1 MESARSLYKNDID
14 FAALALQSRD
24 FAKHLNKNSQLD
36 FTDPAAVRQLT
47 TTLLQQDFHLKV
59 EIPEDRLC
67 PPVPNRLN
75 YILWLQDLLDSTA
88 GGLHEGYDRDRDVF
102 GLDMCVMSLSNFLIM
117 SDKVQWDGMYRHL
130 PPSGLRD
137 TATVEFCSN
146 RYVFE
151 SEDLKYPLINLTDI
165 DSNNIRTSQHN
176 VALNNLESRIQV
188 VHSDPT
194 GPLFPLDKL
203 GCQNLDFT
211 MCNPPFYTSS
221 AELKQSAEQKE
232 REPFSVSVTSSTS
245 RAKQLYTTRPIPRAY
260 RSVLTYM
267 KACTGAEMEM
277 VTSGGEVAFVK
288 QMIDESLQ
296 LRDRI
301 QWYTSMLGKL
311 SSINVLVEALI
322 KHGVT
327 NFAVT
332 EFEQGSKTKRWAVAW
347 SWGDRRPAMHIA
359 RGIPG
364 CPKSLLPFP
373 TDYTFTM
380 PPGTSIDATTAT
392 INAELSSLPW
402 FWAWDQTRSSGTG
415 FAAENVWS
423 RFARRK
429 MKLAGEEDAARLKV
443 IPAQV
448 ALGVRLQT
456 RLVRGQKPDEEEV
469 RVLVRWA
476 QGTDTVLFESFCG
489 MVKRKLESK

>member
-24 FAKHLNKNSQLD
+24 FAKYLNQTGQLD
-36 FTDPAAVRQLT
+36 FTDPAAIRQLT

-88 GGLHEGYDRDRDVF
+88 GGLHEGYDRDRNVF
-102 GLDMCVMSLSNFLIM
+102 GLDIGTGCI
-117 SDKVQWDGMYRHL
+117 GI
-130 PPSGLRD
+130 
-137 TATVEFCSN
+137 
-146 RYVFE
+146 
-151 SEDLKYPLINLTDI
+151 YPLLGCATRPRWDFVATDI
-165 DSNNIRTSQHN
+165 DSNNIRTSRHN
-176 VALNNLESRIQV
+176 VALNNLESRIQII
-188 VHSDPT
+188 HSDPT
-194 GPLFPLDKL
+194 GPLFPLEKL
-203 GCQNLDFT
+203 GRQTLDFT
-211 MCNPPFYTSS
+211 MCNPPFYTSPD
-221 AELKQSAEQKE
+221 ELKQSAEQKE
-232 REPFSVSVTSSTS
+232 QEPFST
-245 RAKQLYTTRPIPRAY
+245 
-260 RSVLTYM
+260 
-267 KACTGAEMEM
+267 CTGADVEM
-277 VTSGGEVAFVK
+277 VTRGGEVAFVK

-311 SSINVLVEALI
+311 SSINVLVETLI

-347 SWGDRRPAMHIA
+347 SWGDRRPAMNIA

-373 TDYTFTM
+373 ADYTFTL
-380 PPGTSIDATTAT
+380 PPGTSIDASTAT

-415 FAAENVWS
+415 YAAENVWS

-429 MKLAGEEDAARLKV
+429 MKLAGEEGAAKLKV

-448 ALGVRLQT
+448 ALGVRLQI
-456 RLVRGQKPDEEEV
+456 RLVRGQKPDEKEV

>member
-1 MESARSLYKNDID
+1 MESARNLYKNDID

-24 FAKHLNKNSQLD
+24 FAKHLKPNGQLD

-47 TTLLQQDFHLKV
+47 TTLLQQDFHLEV
-59 EIPEDRLC
+59 DIPESRLC

-88 GGLHEGYDRDRDVF
+88 GGLHEGYDRDREVV
-102 GLDMCVMSLSNFLIM
+102 GLDIGTGCI
-117 SDKVQWDGMYRHL
+117 GI
-130 PPSGLRD
+130 
-137 TATVEFCSN
+137 
-146 RYVFE
+146 
-151 SEDLKYPLINLTDI
+151 YPLLGCATRPRWNFVATDI

-176 VALNNLESRIQV
+176 VALNNLESRIRI
-188 VHSDPT
+188 VHSDPN
-194 GPLFPLDKL
+194 GPLIPLEKL
-203 GCQNLDFT
+203 GCQTLDFT

-221 AELKQSAEQKE
+221 NELKQSAEQKE
-232 REPFSVSVTSSTS
+232 REPFST
-245 RAKQLYTTRPIPRAY
+245 
-260 RSVLTYM
+260 
-267 KACTGAEMEM
+267 CTGAEVEM

-288 QMIDESLQ
+288 RMIDESLQ
-296 LRDRI
+296 LRDRV

-311 SSINVLVEALI
+311 SSINALVEMLI
-322 KHGVT
+322 KHGIT

-347 SWGDRRPAMHIA
+347 SWGDRRPAMNIA

-373 TDYTFTM
+373 ADYTFTL
-380 PPGTSIDATTAT
+380 PP
-392 INAELSSLPW
+392 ELSSLPW
-402 FWAWDQTRSSGTG
+402 FWTWDQARSAGTG

-443 IPAQV
+443 IPDQV

-456 RLVRGQKPDEEEV
+456 RLARGQKPEEQEV
-469 RVLVRWA
+469 KVLVRWA

>member
-1 MESARSLYKNDID
+1 MRFSANTNTVKVPLAAFTLRTSFPTLASLMRRGLRFSNAVLAMESARSLYKNDID

-24 FAKHLNKNSQLD
+24 FAKHLKPNGQLD

-75 YILWLQDLLDSTA
+75 YILWLQDLLDSTT
-88 GGLHEGYDRDRDVF
+88 GGLHEGYDRDWEVV
-102 GLDMCVMSLSNFLIM
+102 GLDM
-117 SDKVQWDGMYRHL
+117 
-130 PPSGLRD
+130 
-137 TATVEFCSN
+137 
-146 RYVFE
+146 YVFE
-151 SEDLKYPLINLTDI
+151 SEDLQNPLINPTDI

-176 VALNNLESRIQV
+176 LALNNLESRIRI
-188 VHSDPT
+188 VHSDPN
-194 GPLFPLDKL
+194 GPLIPLEKL
-203 GCQNLDFT
+203 GCQTLDFT

-221 AELKQSAEQKE
+221 NELKQSAEQKE
-232 REPFSVSVTSSTS
+232 REPFST
-245 RAKQLYTTRPIPRAY
+245 
-260 RSVLTYM
+260 
-267 KACTGAEMEM
+267 CTGAEVEM

-288 QMIDESLQ
+288 RMIDESLQ
-296 LRDRI
+296 LRERV

-311 SSINVLVEALI
+311 SSINTLVEMLI
-322 KHGVT
+322 KHGIT

-347 SWGDRRPAMHIA
+347 SWGDRRPAMNIA

-373 TDYTFTM
+373 ADYTFTL
-380 PPGTSIDATTAT
+380 PP
-392 INAELSSLPW
+392 ELSSLPW
-402 FWAWDQTRSSGTG
+402 FWTWDQTRSAGMG

-443 IPAQV
+443 IPDQV
-448 ALGVRLQT
+448 ALGVRLQI
-456 RLVRGQKPDEEEV
+456 RLVRGQKPEEKEV
-469 RVLVRWA
+469 KVLVRWA

>member
-24 FAKHLNKNSQLD
+24 FAKHLKPNGQLD

-59 EIPEDRLC
+59 DIPEDRL
-67 PPVPNRLN
+67 LN

-88 GGLHEGYDRDRDVF
+88 EGLHEGYDRDREVV
-102 GLDMCVMSLSNFLIM
+102 GLDIGTGCI
-117 SDKVQWDGMYRHL
+117 GI
-130 PPSGLRD
+130 
-137 TATVEFCSN
+137 
-146 RYVFE
+146 
-151 SEDLKYPLINLTDI
+151 YPLLGCATRPRWNFIATDI

-176 VALNNLESRIQV
+176 VALNNLESRIRI
-188 VHSDPT
+188 VHSDPN
-194 GPLFPLDKL
+194 GPLIPLEKL
-203 GCQNLDFT
+203 GCQKLDFT
-211 MCNPPFYTSS
+211 MCNPPFYTSPN
-221 AELKQSAEQKE
+221 ELKQSAEQKE
-232 REPFSVSVTSSTS
+232 REPYST
-245 RAKQLYTTRPIPRAY
+245 
-260 RSVLTYM
+260 
-267 KACTGAEMEM
+267 CTGAEVEM

-288 QMIDESLQ
+288 RMIDESLQ
-296 LRDRI
+296 LRDRV

-311 SSINVLVEALI
+311 SSINALVEMLI

-347 SWGDRRPAMHIA
+347 SWGDRRPAMNIA

-373 TDYTFTM
+373 ADYTFTL
-380 PPGTSIDATTAT
+380 PPGTSIDTATAT

-402 FWAWDQTRSSGTG
+402 FWTWDQARSAGTG

-423 RFARRK
+423 RSARRK
-429 MKLAGEEDAARLKV
+429 MKLAGEEHAARLKV
-443 IPAQV
+443 IPDQV
-448 ALGVRLQT
+448 ALGVRLQI
-456 RLVRGQKPDEEEV
+456 RLVRGQKPEEKEV
-469 RVLVRWA
+469 KVLVRWA

-489 MVKRKLESK
+489 MVKRKLE

>member
-1 MESARSLYKNDID
+1 MESARSLYKNDVD

-24 FAKHLNKNSQLD
+24 FAKHLKPNGQLD
-36 FTDPAAVRQLT
+36 FNDPAAVRQLT

-59 EIPEDRLC
+59 EIPDDRLC

-88 GGLHEGYDRDRDVF
+88 GGLNEGTTEAGRSSASILKR
-102 GLDMCVMSLSNFLIM
+102 N
-117 SDKVQWDGMYRHL
+117 GMHRHL
-130 PPSGLRD
+130 PLIGLRD
-137 TATVEFCSN
+137 TTGMELYSN

-151 SEDLKYPLINLTDI
+151 SDDLQYPLISPTDI
-165 DSNNIRTSQHN
+165 DSNNIRTSRHN
-176 VALNNLESRIQV
+176 VSLNNLESRVQI

-194 GPLFPLDKL
+194 GPLFPLENL
-203 GCQNLDFT
+203 GRQNLDFT
-211 MCNPPFYTSS
+211 MCNPPFYTSPN
-221 AELKQSAEQKE
+221 ELKQSAEQKE
-232 REPFSVSVTSSTS
+232 REPFST
-245 RAKQLYTTRPIPRAY
+245 
-260 RSVLTYM
+260 
-267 KACTGAEMEM
+267 CTGAEVEM
-277 VTSGGEVAFVK
+277 VTRGGEVAFVK

-296 LRDRI
+296 LRERV

-311 SSINVLVEALI
+311 SSINVLVERLI
-322 KHGVT
+322 KHGIA

-347 SWGDRRPAMHIA
+347 SWGDRRPAMNIA

-373 TDYTFTM
+373 ADYTFTL
-380 PPGTSIDATTAT
+380 PPGTSIDTAT
-392 INAELSSLPW
+392 AIINAELSSLPW
-402 FWAWDQTRSSGTG
+402 FWTWDQTRSAGTG

-429 MKLAGEEDAARLKV
+429 MKLAGEEGAAELKA

-448 ALGVRLQT
+448 ALGVRLQI
-456 RLVRGQKPDEEEV
+456 RLVRGRSQM
-469 RVLVRWA
+469 R
-476 QGTDTVLFESFCG
+476 
-489 MVKRKLESK
+489 KR

>member
-24 FAKHLNKNSQLD
+24 FAKHLKSNGQLD

-88 GGLHEGYDRDRDVF
+88 GGLHEGYDRDREIV
-102 GLDMCVMSLSNFLIM
+102 GLDIGTGCI
-117 SDKVQWDGMYRHL
+117 GI
-130 PPSGLRD
+130 
-137 TATVEFCSN
+137 
-146 RYVFE
+146 
-151 SEDLKYPLINLTDI
+151 YPLLGCATRPRWNFVATDI
-165 DSNNIRTSQHN
+165 DSNNIRTSRHN
-176 VALNNLESRIQV
+176 VALNSLESRIHI
-188 VHSDPT
+188 VHSDPN
-194 GPLFPLDKL
+194 GPLFPLEKL
-203 GCQNLDFT
+203 GRQTLDFT
-211 MCNPPFYTSS
+211 MCNPPFYTS
-221 AELKQSAEQKE
+221 ANELKQSAEQKE
-232 REPFSVSVTSSTS
+232 REPFST
-245 RAKQLYTTRPIPRAY
+245 
-260 RSVLTYM
+260 
-267 KACTGAEMEM
+267 CTGAEVEM
-277 VTSGGEVAFVK
+277 VTRGGEVAFVK

-296 LRDRI
+296 LRDRV

-311 SSINVLVEALI
+311 SSINVLVEMLI
-322 KHGVT
+322 KHGIT

-347 SWGDRRPAMHIA
+347 SWVDRRPAMNIA

-373 TDYTFTM
+373 ADYTFTL
-380 PPGTSIDATTAT
+380 PPGTSIDIATAN

-402 FWAWDQTRSSGTG
+402 FWAWDQTRSAGTG

-429 MKLAGEEDAARLKV
+429 MKLAGEEGADKLKM

-448 ALGVRLQT
+448 ALGVRLQIW
-456 RLVRGQKPDEEEV
+456 LVRGQKPDEKEV
-469 RVLVRWA
+469 KVLVRWA

>member
-24 FAKHLNKNSQLD
+24 FAKHLTPNGQLN

-59 EIPEDRLC
+59 EIPENRLC

-75 YILWLQDLLDSTA
+75 YILWLQDLIDSSA
-88 GGLHEGYDRDRDVF
+88 GGLHEGYDRYREVV
-102 GLDMCVMSLSNFLIM
+102 GLDIGTGCI
-117 SDKVQWDGMYRHL
+117 GI
-130 PPSGLRD
+130 
-137 TATVEFCSN
+137 
-146 RYVFE
+146 
-151 SEDLKYPLINLTDI
+151 YPLLGCATRPRWNFVATDI

-176 VALNNLESRIQV
+176 VALNNLESRIRIV
-188 VHSDPT
+188 DSDPD
-194 GPLFPLDKL
+194 GPLFPLEKL
-203 GCQNLDFT
+203 GCQTLDFT

-221 AELKQSAEQKE
+221 YELNKSAEQKE
-232 REPFSVSVTSSTS
+232 RDPFSV
-245 RAKQLYTTRPIPRAY
+245 
-260 RSVLTYM
+260 
-267 KACTGAEMEM
+267 CTGAEVEM
-277 VTSGGEVAFVK
+277 VTNGGEVAFVK
-288 QMIDESLQ
+288 KMIDESLQ

-311 SSINVLVEALI
+311 SSINVLVETLL
-322 KHGVT
+322 KHENH

-347 SWGDRRPAMHIA
+347 SWGDRRPAMNVA

-364 CPKSLLPFP
+364 CPKSHLPFP
-373 TDYTFTM
+373 SDYTFTL
-380 PPGTSIDATTAT
+380 PPDISIDTAT
-392 INAELSSLPW
+392 AAINAELESLPW
-402 FWAWDQTRSSGTG
+402 FWCWDQSRSAGTG

-429 MKLAGEEDAARLKV
+429 MKLAGEGAAKLKV

-448 ALGVRLQT
+448 ALGVRLQI
-456 RLVRGQKPDEEEV
+456 RLVRGQKPDEKEV
-469 RVLVRWA
+469 KVLVRWA

-489 MVKRKLESK
+489 MMKRKLESK